1 MMFEDFW
8 AADDA
13 PPHSFL
19 NKDSA
24 GLGTGPMGFARAL
37 LNYQAAFGCE
47 AVKFYSVEGIL
58 AAGKR
63 VADVII
69 DEVLQLD
76 SAQFQVVEDRNISP
90 LDYELDLLVSQST
103 LSYLS
108 LACEAF

>member
-1 MMFEDFW
+1 MAGHMNASRPQKASLFMSLQTARFPMMFEDFW

-63 VADVII
+63 VADVIAR
-69 DEVLQLD
+69 ESRML
-76 SAQFQVVEDRNISP
+76 AR
-90 LDYELDLLVSQST
+90 DLWQAVPQ
-103 LSYLS
+103 
-108 LACEAF
+108 